1 MCLERCLEAQGG
13 PVFSQWF
20 VNNFSDPQSWL
31 RGRMSY
37 VYSTAVISMMGY
49 IIGLGDRHL
58 ENINVDTK
66 TGETF
71 HVDMNCL
78 FNKGET
84 MNVPEVVPFRL
95 THNMVDAFGPLG
107 VEGPFRIA
115 CEIALRV
122 MRQEKDLIMSV
133 LRPFVYDPLVDWTRS
148 RREEGTVHLSRV
160 QDRLSGLVTESL
172 SNKTKK
178 RKKCLVGH
186 PLSVEG
192 QVSHLVSEATSRDNL
207 VRRAVS

>member
-1 MCLERCLEAQGG
+1 
-13 PVFSQWF
+13 
-20 VNNFSDPQSWL
+20 
-31 RGRMSY
+31 
-37 VYSTAVISMMGY
+37 
-49 IIGLGDRHL
+49 
-58 ENINVDTK
+58 
-66 TGETF
+66 
-71 HVDMNCL
+71 
-78 FNKGET
+78 

-192 QVSHLVSEATSRDNL
+192 QVNHLVSEATSRDNL
-207 VRRAVS
+207 VRTGQLTQLLILSLVRLSCTGAGLHTSSSTPLLNSTLRIVISYTSILIPKLFVIS